1 MVRRNGGAG
10 EDKDALDEE
19 QCDFRES
26 LDCLVEFDM
35 SHSEKLRYNPINFKK
50 LTQVVHSSQPLAK
63 GSLLT
68 ACCIVQLVPQEK
80 EHLVDDDFDCYR
92 FAVLPIIGQLDETT
106 RQGLRHS
113 DHKVLLNPAV

>member
-1 MVRRNGGAG
+1 MTRNGGAG
-10 EDKDALDEE
+10 EDEDALDEE

-68 ACCIVQLVPQEK
+68 ACFVQLVPQEK
-80 EHLVDDDFDCYR
+80 EHFIDHDFDCYR
-92 FAVLPIIGQLDETT
+92 FAVLPIIGQLEETT
-106 RQGLRHS
+106 RHGLRTS
-113 DHKVLLNPAV
+113 EHKVMLNPAVQ